1 MRGLPD
7 SAVYGTYKRIMRVN
21 RRKPKAQTSLLD
33 VMNEWLENYAKKTQ
47 EEARL
52 RKIRGY

>member
-7 SAVYGTYKRIMRVN
+7 SAVYGTYKRLNRKRRV
-21 RRKPKAQTSLLD
+21 KAQTSWLD
-33 VMNEWLENYAKKTQ
+33 VFNEWLEAYEAKVK
-47 EEARL
+47 EEATR